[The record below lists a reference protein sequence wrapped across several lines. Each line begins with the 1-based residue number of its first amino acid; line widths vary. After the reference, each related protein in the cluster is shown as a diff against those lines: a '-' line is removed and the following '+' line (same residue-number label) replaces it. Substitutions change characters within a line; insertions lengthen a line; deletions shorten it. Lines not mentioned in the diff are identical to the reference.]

1 MAKTNTKHDT
11 SRSAAQDLQKDAC
24 RLYSAI
30 TGVPWTSSRDDNGEI
45 KPRQSGQAGVDVVL
59 SPRVRELLAKI
70 KFPTCCECKN
80 TKQWDLQRAIL
91 QARANTPKGQAWM
104 LVLKRRAPLKVERI
118 DPVVVMDLQ
127 VFQQLI
133 MACLGDK
140 RL

>member
-30 TGVPWTSSRDDNGEI
+30 TGVPCGSSRDDDCEI

-70 KFPTCCECKN
+70 SMPACCECKN
-80 TKQWDLQRAIL
+80 TKQWDVQRAIY
-91 QARANTPKGQAWM
+91 QARANTPKGQDWL
-104 LVLKRRAPLKVERI
+104 LVLKRRDQTKIRI
-118 DPVVVMDLQ
+118 NPVVVMDLQ
-127 VFQQLI
+127 VFQRLI
-133 MACLGDK
+133 LACLGDK
-140 RL
+140 GL